1 VQDIF
6 APLVTARIARTHD
19 WLLSATDELSQAELG
34 WRAGPRAPAIGFHV
48 WHVARWADR
57 LQARLPGMLGSGAG
71 HEVWD
76 TENFAERWLSGS
88 DGLLGSDRLGFGAT
102 GMGMDEDASTQIPLA
117 GKEVLLAYSRAAF
130 AACDQAVAPLT
141 DTDFG
146 RVCRNLMYDR
156 DEDATVGQLVL
167 MHLGH
172 AGRHQGMI
180 EALRG
185 VMSDRD
191 SAT

>member
-1 VQDIF
+1 LTTVQNIV
-6 APLVTARIARTHD
+6 APLVTSRIARAHD
-19 WLLSATDELSQAELG
+19 WLLTTTGELSDDQLS

-57 LQARLPGMLGSGAG
+57 LQSKLPRMLGSGTGQPEIWEAG
-71 HEVWD
+71 G
-76 TENFAERWLSGS
+76 FAERWLVGAA
-88 DGLLGSDRLGFGAT
+88 RLGFGAT

-117 GKEVLLAYSRAAF
+117 GKDVLLDYSGRVFATCDRAL
-130 AACDQAVAPLT
+130 APLS
-141 DTDFG
+141 DSDFG
-146 RVCRNLMYDR
+146 RACRNLMYER
-156 DEDATVGQLVL
+156 DEDASVGQLVL

-185 VMSDRD
+185 VMGELGS
-191 SAT
+191 STG

>member
-1 VQDIF
+1 VQNII

-19 WLLSATDELSQAELG
+19 WLLSTTGQLSDEELS

-57 LQARLPGMLGSGAG
+57 LQSKLPQMLGSGAG
-71 HEVWD
+71 REVW
-76 TENFAERWLSGS
+76 ELGEFAERWLVGA
-88 DGLLGSDRLGFGAT
+88 DRLGFGAT
-102 GMGMDEDASTQIPLA
+102 GMGMDEDASTQIPMA
-117 GKEVLLAYSRAAF
+117 GKDVLLEYSQRVF
-130 AACDQAVAPLT
+130 AACDVALAPLS
-141 DTDFG
+141 DVDFG
-146 RVCRNLMYDR
+146 RACRNLMYER
-156 DEDATVGQLVL
+156 DDEASVGQLVL

-185 VMSDRD
+185 VMGGERGS
-191 SAT
+191 TTG

>member
-1 VQDIF
+1 VQNIV
-6 APLVTARIARTHD
+6 APLVTARIARSHD
-19 WLLSATDELSQAELG
+19 WLLSTTAELSDAELS

-57 LQARLPGMLGSGAG
+57 LQARLPRMLGSDDGRA
-71 HEVWD
+71 EVWD
-76 TENFAERWLSGS
+76 TGAFAERWLVGA
-88 DGLLGSDRLGFGAT
+88 DRLGFGAT

-117 GKEVLLAYSRAAF
+117 GKDVLLDYSQRVF
-130 AACDQAVAPLT
+130 ATCNEALAPLG
-141 DTDFG
+141 DVDFG
-146 RVCRNLMYDR
+146 RACRNLMYER
-156 DEDATVGQLVL
+156 DEEASVGQLVL

-185 VMSDRD
+185 VMGEL
-191 SAT
+191 T